1 MGKINFLDLV
11 GSGTVLASLYLV
23 TLSFN
28 WWLLYALG
36 CGLYIILHYKKQLYF
51 GMIMNVVAVIIAIGN
66 FIRG

>member
-1 MGKINFLDLV
+1 MEKINFLDLI
-11 GSGTVLASLYLV
+11 GSTVVLISLYLV

-36 CGLYIILHYKKQLYF
+36 CGIYIILHYKKKLYF
-51 GMIMNVVAVIIAIGN
+51 GMIMNVVAVIIAMSN